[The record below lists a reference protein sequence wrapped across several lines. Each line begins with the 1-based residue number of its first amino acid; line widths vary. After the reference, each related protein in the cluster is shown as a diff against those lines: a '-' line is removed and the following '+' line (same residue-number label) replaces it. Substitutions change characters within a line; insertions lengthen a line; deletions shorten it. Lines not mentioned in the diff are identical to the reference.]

1 MTENELDKKINS
13 FMDKPKKCNC
23 DVYCPVI
30 LNGPCRFCYT
40 YK

>member
-1 MTENELDKKINS
+1 MTKSELDKKINLL
-13 FMDKPKKCNC
+13 KCNC
-23 DVYCPVI
+23 GIYCPVI